1 HPPWAAARGGR
12 ARRAGSG
19 SPVTGEPTMR
29 DGENEAFIVDR
40 YLESLLARRP
50 ADVTDLPPQLRSTA
64 AALVEALPR
73 YHPSFRFEE
82 SLAARLAGAA
92 DLVGAAAAAAGEL
105 IPFPATIGAPATLA
119 APGTPPP
126 PVPDLRP
133 GTIRRPTV
141 IGGVLTSA
149 AISLAGAAYVAW
161 RRSRPPADPMAR
173 AIRAAAR
180 RRTA

>member
-1 HPPWAAARGGR
+1 
-12 ARRAGSG
+12 
-19 SPVTGEPTMR
+19 VTDEPTMR

-50 ADVTDLPPQLRSTA
+50 ADVTDLPAQLRSTA
-64 AALVEALPR
+64 AALVDALPR

-82 SLAARLAGAA
+82 SLAVRLAGIS
-92 DLVGAAAAAAGEL
+92 DPVGAAVAAGEL
-105 IPFPATIGAPATLA
+105 IAFPATPATPA
-119 APGTPPP
+119 TPAI
-126 PVPDLRP
+126 PVADLRP
-133 GTIRRPTV
+133 ATMRRPTV

>member
-1 HPPWAAARGGR
+1 VTRGH
-12 ARRAGSG
+12 AS
-19 SPVTGEPTMR
+19 R

-50 ADVTDLPPQLRSTA
+50 ADATDLPPELRATA
-64 AALVEALPR
+64 VTLAAGLPR

-82 SLAARLAGAA
+82 ALAVRLAGTAA
-92 DLVGAAAAAAGEL
+92 PGLSASDEASEL
-105 IPFPATIGAPATLA
+105 IPFPRVLVTTAPD
-119 APGTPPP
+119 G
-126 PVPDLRP
+126 RP
-133 GTIRRPTV
+133 IAIRPAV

-161 RRSRPPADPMAR
+161 RRSRSPADPMAR

>member
-1 HPPWAAARGGR
+1 
-12 ARRAGSG
+12 
-19 SPVTGEPTMR
+19 MR

-50 ADVTDLPPQLRSTA
+50 ADVTDLPPKLRSTA
-64 AALVEALPR
+64 AALVDALPR

-82 SLAARLAGAA
+82 TLAARLAGTSAA
-92 DLVGAAAAAAGEL
+92 DGAAAAAGEL
-105 IPFPATIGAPATLA
+105 IPFPATPATPA
-119 APGTPPP
+119 AAVT
-126 PVPDLRP
+126 DLRP
-133 GTIRRPTV
+133 ATMRRPTV

-173 AIRAAAR
+173 AVRAAAR